1 MNECTRPV
9 QPCDTQ
15 ATCTNTI
22 GSYQCSCN
30 PGFYGNGQTCL
41 GMSLYFQIS
50 MNCKSSYKYRRNVV
64 NKLRDWIFHCTHCIY
79 IAENDECTEKTHDCH
94 ANASCTNTY
103 GHFYCECYPGFF
115 GSGRNCTGNKALHFI
130 FILVT

>member
-1 MNECTRPV
+1 MLNSWILFHFSPIIDVNECTRPV

-50 MNCKSSYKYRRNVV
+50 MNCKSSYKYRRNVCQQV
-64 NKLRDWIFHCTHCIY
+64 NRLDISLHTLHLYCRKRRMYWKHSRLPCECLMYKYLWSFLLRVLPWIFR
-79 IAENDECTEKTHDCH
+79 KW
-94 ANASCTNTY
+94 
-103 GHFYCECYPGFF
+103 
-115 GSGRNCTGNKALHFI
+115 
-130 FILVT
+130 